1 MDSINVNKCVQSYRR
16 NKPYTGELSN
26 LNKVCHASQLC
37 FELVN
42 FVNIKL
48 LNLKLKESGMK
59 CLNIQKQTS
68 LVVNLE
74 MYDVLQIL
82 S

>member
-26 LNKVCHASQLC
+26 VNKVCHTSQLC

-48 LNLKLKESGMK
+48 LNLKLKE
-59 CLNIQKQTS
+59 KQ
-68 LVVNLE
+68 N
-74 MYDVLQIL
+74 QIL
-82 S
+82 EYTEANFFGC